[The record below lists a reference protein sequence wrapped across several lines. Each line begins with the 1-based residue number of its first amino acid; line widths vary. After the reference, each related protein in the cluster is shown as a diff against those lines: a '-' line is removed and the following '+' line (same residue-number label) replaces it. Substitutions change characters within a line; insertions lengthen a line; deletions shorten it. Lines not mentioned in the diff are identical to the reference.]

1 LADHPEG
8 PQDVLIRTAQRNV
21 ASTIVIIALL
31 GWSHANAGEY
41 QLRAGDTIDIFAA
54 GVPELKQ
61 RLTLDVDGHIT
72 LPLAG
77 VVHASGS
84 TIAELREKVSSAA
97 RAALQQL
104 LPGTVQGAIEPN
116 DIAVNVVEYSP
127 VYVNGDVAK
136 PGEQRFRP
144 ELTVRQAVALAGG
157 YEVMRYHLIDPVIQS
172 ADLQA
177 DYETYWTEQAREQAR
192 LARLNAELNNEV
204 EMGEPAVDRG
214 PIPHQLASDL
224 VNNETQQLS
233 LWNANNNNEIAFLNR
248 AIKNATDQ
256 LAELTEQ
263 RGKEKEG
270 VEADSAELQKLAMF
284 QEKGDVT
291 SNRVVDARRAML
303 LSSTR
308 LLQTEEQ
315 IIQITREKEGYLRRI
330 ERLNEE
336 NKLDILKQIQESKIK
351 LAALNARISATAD
364 KLVYA
369 STMRSQLPLSRA
381 GLPTVLIVRRTN
393 ETLNR
398 IDATEDTTLEPGD
411 VVEISLVPKSNM
423 AENR

>member
-1 LADHPEG
+1 
-8 PQDVLIRTAQRNV
+8 VLIRTAQRNI
-21 ASTIVIIALL
+21 AFTTVIIALL

-41 QLRAGDTIDIFAA
+41 QLRAGDTIEIVVA

-77 VVHASGS
+77 VLHASGS
-84 TIAELREKVSSAA
+84 TIAELKETIAELKAEK
-97 RAALQQL
+97 LQQL
-104 LPGTVQGAIEPN
+104 LPASALQVQRGIEHN
-116 DIAVNVVEYSP
+116 DIAINVVEYSP

-177 DYETYWTEQAREQAR
+177 DYETFWTEQAREQAR

-204 EMGEPAVDRG
+204 EMGESAVQSG

-224 VNNETQQLS
+224 VSNETQQLS
-233 LWNANNNNEIAFLNR
+233 LWNANNNKEIEFLNR

-256 LAELTEQ
+256 LAELAEQ

-270 VEADSAELQKLAMF
+270 VEADSAELRRLATF
-284 QEKGDVT
+284 EEKGNVT

-308 LLQTEEQ
+308 LLQTEGQ
-315 IIQITREKEGYLRRI
+315 IIQITREKEDYLRRI

-336 NKLDILKQIQESKIK
+336 NKLDILKQIQDSKIK
-351 LAALNARISATAD
+351 LATLNARISATAD
-364 KLVYA
+364 KLVYT

-381 GLPTVLIVRRTN
+381 ALPTVLIVRRTN

-411 VVEISLVPKSNM
+411 VVEISLVPKSSIT
-423 AENR
+423 ENR